1 MDILR
6 KPLEGVKI
14 VFKKLSIEE
23 MLRLERDRISQIQND
38 KVEKEEIIFNQLV
51 DLDFRQSLIELE
63 VDVNDL

>member
-1 MDILR
+1 M
-6 KPLEGVKI
+6 KI

-51 DLDFRQSLIELE
+51 DLDFRQSLIELG

>member
-1 MDILR
+1 M
-6 KPLEGVKI
+6 EGVKI

-51 DLDFRQSLIELE
+51 DLDFRQSLIELG

>member
-1 MDILR
+1 M
-6 KPLEGVKI
+6 KI

-23 MLRLERDRISQIQND
+23 MLRIERERISQIQND

-51 DLDFRQSLIELE
+51 DLDFRQSLIELG

>member
-1 MDILR
+1 
-6 KPLEGVKI
+6 VKI

-51 DLDFRQSLIELE
+51 DLDFRQSLIELG

>member
-1 MDILR
+1 
-6 KPLEGVKI
+6 LEGVKI

-51 DLDFRQSLIELE
+51 DLDFRQSLIELG

>member
-1 MDILR
+1 M
-6 KPLEGVKI
+6 KI

-38 KVEKEEIIFNQLV
+38 QIEKEEIIFNQLV
-51 DLDFRQSLIELE
+51 DLDFRQSLIELG

>member
-1 MDILR
+1 M
-6 KPLEGVKI
+6 KI

-38 KVEKEEIIFNQLV
+38 KIEKEEIIFNQLV
-51 DLDFRQSLIELE
+51 DLDFRQSLIELG

>member
-1 MDILR
+1 M
-6 KPLEGVKI
+6 EGVKI

-23 MLRLERDRISQIQND
+23 MIRLERNRISQIQND

-51 DLDFRQSLIELE
+51 DLDFRQSLIELG

>member
-1 MDILR
+1 M
-6 KPLEGVKI
+6 KI

-51 DLDFRQSLIELE
+51 DLDFRQSLKELG

>member
-1 MDILR
+1 M
-6 KPLEGVKI
+6 KI

-51 DLDFRQSLIELE
+51 DLNFRQSLIELG

>member
-1 MDILR
+1 M
-6 KPLEGVKI
+6 EGVKI

-23 MLRLERDRISQIQND
+23 MLRLERDRISHIQND

-51 DLDFRQSLIELE
+51 DLDFRQSLIELG

>member
-1 MDILR
+1 M
-6 KPLEGVKI
+6 KI

-23 MLRLERDRISQIQND
+23 MLRLERDRISHIQND

-51 DLDFRQSLIELE
+51 DLDFRQSLIELG

>member
-1 MDILR
+1 M
-6 KPLEGVKI
+6 KI
-14 VFKKLSIEE
+14 VFKKLSIGE

-51 DLDFRQSLIELE
+51 DLDFRQSLIELG

>member
-1 MDILR
+1 
-6 KPLEGVKI
+6 VKI

-51 DLDFRQSLIELE
+51 DLDFRQSLKELG

>member
-1 MDILR
+1 M
-6 KPLEGVKI
+6 
-14 VFKKLSIEE
+14 FKKLSIEE

-51 DLDFRQSLIELE
+51 DLDFRQSLIELG

>member
-51 DLDFRQSLIELE
+51 DLDFRQSLIELG

>member
-1 MDILR
+1 M
-6 KPLEGVKI
+6 KI

-51 DLDFRQSLIELE
+51 DMDFRQSLIELG

>member
-1 MDILR
+1 M
-6 KPLEGVKI
+6 EGGKI

-51 DLDFRQSLIELE
+51 DLDFRQSLIELG